1 MAKTVALSQQ
11 CPMEVGLNISSGKW
25 TLRILWLVSRGPI
38 RFNQLQREVGA
49 ITTKTLTQQLR
60 TLEEQGMLR
69 RTVYPETPPRV
80 EYTLTELGQTI
91 SPVLQALCA
100 WGKQYQENP
109 LRQGPPEP

>member
-11 CPMEVGLNISSGKW
+11 CPMEVGLNILSGKW
-25 TLRILWLVSRGPI
+25 TLRILWLVSKGPI

-69 RTVYPETPPRV
+69 RTRLPRNPAQGGVYPDRAGADHFPRAP
-80 EYTLTELGQTI
+80 G
-91 SPVLQALCA
+91 PVRVGEAVPRKPVA
-100 WGKQYQENP
+100 A
-109 LRQGPPEP
+109 GPS